1 MLPTEPA
8 DHEDEQGATNLPS
21 YNPCVAACDQCGK
34 PALFNVDGH
43 PICVECNLKI
53 QQAFKIRDNALKQ
66 QMNFLL
72 DQADAITGLSGVM
85 PRYNIGEP
93 VIHQGPLNFHTI
105 NVDRSVVGAINTG
118 SVKKM
123 EIALNN
129 VHAQNGNAELEGLL
143 REFTESVLREA
154 SLSVEVKNDIVEQ
167 LSVLTSQVALPKES
181 RVVVVMK
188 ALITSIA
195 ANIAST
201 GLVHHW
207 NTIKQLL
214 GF

>member
-1 MLPTEPA
+1 
-8 DHEDEQGATNLPS
+8 
-21 YNPCVAACDQCGK
+21 
-34 PALFNVDGH
+34 
-43 PICVECNLKI
+43 
-53 QQAFKIRDNALKQ
+53 
-66 QMNFLL
+66 MNFLL

-85 PRYNIGEP
+85 PRYKISDP

-123 EIALNN
+123 EVALNN
-129 VHAQNGNAELEGLL
+129 VHAQNENPELEGLL
-143 REFTESVLREA
+143 KEFAESVLREA
-154 SLSVEVKNDIVEQ
+154 SLSVEAKNDIVEQ

-201 GLVHHW
+201 GLAQHW
-207 NTIKQLL
+207 SSIKQLI